1 MKSFKDGLIQ
11 KQPIDQNLLQ
21 TIRLLGEYRGK
32 EALYRGQSPQVL
44 DTLTQS
50 AIIQSAE
57 SSNRIEGVVAES
69 PERLKAVLLKKAKP
83 KDRPEQEIA
92 GYRDVLKTVH
102 ASHNE
107 ISFTPNIVLQF
118 HRDLFKFTT
127 APGGTWKATDNDI
140 VETSPDGKRR
150 VRFKPPPAWQ
160 TKECMKSLHDHF
172 NDTVKNHAIEPLLAV
187 PAYILDF
194 LCIHPFLD
202 GNGRMARLLA
212 LLLLYKS
219 GYGVGRFISL
229 ERIVEDTKEG
239 YYDAL
244 HQSSQGWHEGRHTL
258 VPWWN
263 YFLGVMLLAAY
274 REFEERVGLVETAR
288 GAKGALVL
296 SAIERMP
303 RQFTISQLMEKCPTV
318 GVDYVRKVLRTQRNA
333 GKLKTTGRGPDAAWM
348 KLEK

>member
-1 MKSFKDGLIQ
+1 MRSFENDLI
-11 KQPIDQNLLQ
+11 KRQPIDQNLLQ

-44 DTLTQS
+44 ETLTQS

-69 PERLKAVLLKKAKP
+69 PERLKALLLKKAKP

-92 GYRDVLKTVH
+92 GYRDVLKTIH
-102 ASHNE
+102 GSHDE
-107 ISFTPNIVLQF
+107 IPFRSNVVLQF

-127 APGGTWKATDNDI
+127 ARGGAWKTIDNDI
-140 VETSPDGKRR
+140 VETSPDGKRK
-150 VRFKPPPAWQ
+150 VRFKPVPAWQ
-160 TKECMKSLHDHF
+160 TKDAMKSLHDHF
-172 NDTVKNHAIEPLLAV
+172 NETIEAHAIEPLLAV

-212 LLLLYKS
+212 LLILYKS

-244 HQSSQGWHEGRHTL
+244 YQSSQRWHEGRHSL
-258 VPWWN
+258 LPWWN

-274 REFEERVGLVETAR
+274 REFEERVGLVGTAR

-303 RQFTISQLMEKCPTV
+303 PRFTISELMVKCPTV
-318 GVDYVRKVLRTQRNA
+318 GVDYVRKVLRAQRDA

-348 KLEK
+348 KVVR